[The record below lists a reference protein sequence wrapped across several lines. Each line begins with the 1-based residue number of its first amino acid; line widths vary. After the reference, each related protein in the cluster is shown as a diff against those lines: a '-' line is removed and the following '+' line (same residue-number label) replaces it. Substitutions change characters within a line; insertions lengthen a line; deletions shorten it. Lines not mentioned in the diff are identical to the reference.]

1 MYINTATKETMEKSI
16 CEVLNINH
24 KELDDLLED
33 CYNKTQANHRIMIL
47 DDQYDYFQSYVK
59 EHLTKDID
67 QILFVHL
74 SRRINGDNDDNGY
87 NFVDLLV
94 KENSLSTYLKGYGIT
109 FKYDKYIRMFI
120 HNKEVNLSGN
130 DEYAYKYLKQ
140 RFGYTFQDYSFT
152 GFAFI
157 DGLEDNDYYEMTKG
171 GPELLGYF
179 YPFDMNDC
187 LIDDF
192 IVRSTFYQYV
202 YLVPIQD
209 IYFDNYDELSNQE
222 KQYHILVKTLQRLY
236 FYKYDSLFNENDNVV
251 MGIIN
256 NNTLSHRY
264 LIDKIKIEE

>member
-16 CEVLNINH
+16 CEVLNINL

-94 KENSLSTYLKGYGIT
+94 KENSLSTYLKSYGIT

-120 HNKEVNLSGN
+120 NNHEVVLNEL
-130 DEYAYKYLKQ
+130 EYVQKYLKQ
-140 RFGYTFQDYSFT
+140 RFGYDFKDYSF
-152 GFAFI
+152 GGCAFI
-157 DGLEDNDYYEMTKG
+157 DNIENTDFYEVASG
-171 GPELLGYF
+171 GPEFFNCLYS
-179 YPFDMNDC
+179 FDIDNDAI
-187 LIDDF
+187 IDDF
-192 IVRSTFYQYV
+192 IKNSTYYRYV

-251 MGIIN
+251 MGMIDN
-256 NNTLSHRY
+256 KTLLEKY
-264 LIDKIKIEE
+264 LIDKKEL